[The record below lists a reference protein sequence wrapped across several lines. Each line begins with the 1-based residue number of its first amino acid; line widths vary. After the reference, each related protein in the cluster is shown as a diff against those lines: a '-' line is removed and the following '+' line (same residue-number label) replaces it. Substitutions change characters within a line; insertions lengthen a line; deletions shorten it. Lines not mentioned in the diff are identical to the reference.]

1 MRWWQ
6 GMVTGEKHWQRG
18 KEEKGVSLGSLFPA
32 LEERGET
39 WDRQGAGSGE
49 LPREQVSCFS
59 PATAL

>member
-1 MRWWQ
+1 M
-6 GMVTGEKHWQRG
+6 
-18 KEEKGVSLGSLFPA
+18 SLGSLFPA